1 MFEKIKVGKNN
12 QPAAQFEFE
21 ESETKKTWNSRHEK
35 TSREVL
41 VGFVKDPEA
50 RAIFEEKVK
59 EGKLQ
64 TELGAEYGLS
74 ASQIQRLERELGLTE
89 DRQKASNV
97 GRNTWK
103 EAFEK
108 RLSELETRVE
118 HDDERIHTLADDIR
132 EIHTKY
138 RL

>member
-1 MFEKIKVGKNN
+1 MKKIWTS
-12 QPAAQFEFE
+12 QHQ
-21 ESETKKTWNSRHEK
+21 K

-41 VGFVKDPEA
+41 VGFIKDPEA
-50 RAIFEEKVK
+50 RATFEEKVK

-64 TELGAEYGLS
+64 TELAAEYGLS
-74 ASQIQRLERELGLTE
+74 AAQIQRLERELGLTE

-103 EAFEK
+103 ESMEK
-108 RLSELETRVE
+108 RLADLETRVG
-118 HDDERIHTLADDIR
+118 HDDKRIHTLADDIR